1 MYHRRMQ
8 QVRRSLHERRVH
20 ATQREVREM
29 ANREQMRAV
38 VHGMVR

>member
-8 QVRRSLHERRVH
+8 QVRRAVHERRVH
-20 ATQREVREM
+20 ATQRQVREA

-38 VHGMVR
+38 VRGMVR